1 MLKEAHAEK
10 SRLME
15 SRVRLTG
22 ARRQQVVST
31 ELPSAFPCP
40 YSTPSP
46 STCISYAVKSLHF
59 SNASWEAWA
68 GCSVPT
74 LWNIRQL
81 SPCLTT
87 GLCRGS
93 PVLCPTLWTLWESK

>member
-31 ELPSAFPCP
+31 ELPSACR
-40 YSTPSP
+40 TPSP
-46 STCISYAVKSLHF
+46 STCCTPSPSAHINFLVKVCISQVWPGRLGQAT
-59 SNASWEAWA
+59 ASQPLEH
-68 GCSVPT
+68 G
-74 LWNIRQL
+74 QL
-81 SPCLTT
+81 SLRPA
-87 GLCRGS
+87 LCF
-93 PVLCPTLWTLWESK
+93 L